1 MYIGSGGA
9 AGDLVVRGWQLGVR
23 LLRGEDPAT
32 FQPRHGNAQSEDGD
46 ITSSP
51 PSQALRWSGREQQ
64 WQLWVKAP
72 SRAVNCTQGYYG
84 TTRCCVIYT
93 HLNVKTVTESHIV
106 QNHESS

>member
-9 AGDLVVRGWQLGVR
+9 AGDLVIRGRELGVG
-23 LLRGEDPAT
+23 LLGGEDPAT
-32 FQPRHGNAQSEDGD
+32 FQPCHGNAQSQDGD

-64 WQLWVKAP
+64 WQLWVKG
-72 SRAVNCTQGYYG
+72 SCRAVKRTQGYYG
-84 TTRCCVIYT
+84 TTHCCVIYM
-93 HLNVKTVTESHIV
+93 HLNVNTVTEYYIV

>member
-1 MYIGSGGA
+1 VYIGAGGA
-9 AGDLVVRGWQLGVR
+9 AGDLVIRGRQLGVG
-23 LLRGEDPAT
+23 LLGGEDPAT

-64 WQLWVKAP
+64 RQLWVKAP
-72 SRAVNCTQGYYG
+72 CCAVNCTRGYYG

-93 HLNVKTVTESHIV
+93 HLNVYTVTEYFIV